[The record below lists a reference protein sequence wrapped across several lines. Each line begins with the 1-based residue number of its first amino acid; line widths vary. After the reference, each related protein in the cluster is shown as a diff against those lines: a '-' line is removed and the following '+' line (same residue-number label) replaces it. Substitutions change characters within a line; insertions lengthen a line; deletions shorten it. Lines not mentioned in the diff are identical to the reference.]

1 MGDDGAPYEKAVEE
15 TAKATSNA
23 VDLIREG
30 GRAIA
35 PAIGN
40 IYGVLIGDK
49 VAAARERRLDEITR
63 KTKKILQDRK
73 VKDSVELPEDMA
85 IPLLEAAQSEPREE
99 LQELWARLLANAM
112 DPARADHVRPEF
124 VEALRRLQP
133 VDVRI
138 LDIVQKTLS
147 DSSTLLQVSQ
157 IAERTKLRPS
167 AAEVSVSHL
176 QGLDIVRKTGG
187 NHLVALTDLGKE
199 LVVAVAP

>member
-73 VKDSVELPEDMA
+73 VKDSVELPEDIA
-85 IPLLEAAQSEPREE
+85 IPLLEAAQSEPREVV
-99 LQELWARLLANAM
+99 M
-112 DPARADHVRPEF
+112 
-124 VEALRRLQP
+124 LQP
-133 VDVRI
+133 C
-138 LDIVQKTLS
+138 S
-147 DSSTLLQVSQ
+147 
-157 IAERTKLRPS
+157 PC
-167 AAEVSVSHL
+167 
-176 QGLDIVRKTGG
+176 
-187 NHLVALTDLGKE
+187 
-199 LVVAVAP
+199 